1 MSQHFKRND
10 FMGKF
15 KLLSWP
21 VTTGILA
28 ALLLIQIFY
37 KADFSEPAAKVEV
50 LEAQPSGQQGTREFP
65 SRISYADA
73 VDKASPAVVNIY
85 TQTLVRQPANPLL
98 NDPMFQQ
105 FFNIERLPQQE
116 RVQSSLGSGVIL
128 SPQGYVVTNNHV
140 ISGADS
146 IVVSLQDGRESLAQV
161 IGSDPETDLALLKIN
176 LPNLPSIVLNTTEN
190 LRVGDIVLAIGNPFG
205 VGQTVTQ
212 GIVSAIGRN
221 SIGLSTYESFIQ
233 TDAAINPGNSGGALI
248 DPNGHLVGINTA
260 IFSQSGG
267 SHGIGFA
274 IPSITARQ
282 VMQDLIEHGR
292 VIRGWLGIE
301 VQELTPS
308 LAESFNL
315 ESKTGV
321 IISGV
326 VRNGPAHQSGLQ
338 PGDIILAMNSQTITT
353 GRDLMRRIA
362 RTKPGDSVR
371 FEVLRNERKLSI
383 VAEMS
388 ERTQPV
394 R

>member
-1 MSQHFKRND
+1 
-10 FMGKF
+10 MGKF

-28 ALLLIQIFY
+28 AIVLIQFFY
-37 KADFSEPAAKVEV
+37 TADEQGLAPKVEIIETQAITQQ
-50 LEAQPSGQQGTREFP
+50 EARALP
-65 SRISYADA
+65 SRLSFAEA
-73 VDKASPAVVNIY
+73 VDIASPAVVNIY

-98 NDPMFQQ
+98 NDPLFQQ

-116 RVQSSLGSGVIL
+116 RIQSSLGSGVIL

-146 IVVSLQDGRESLAQV
+146 IVVSLQDGREALATV

-176 LPNLPSIVLNTTEN
+176 LSNLPSIILNTTDN

-212 GIVSAIGRN
+212 GIVSATGRN

-274 IPSITARQ
+274 IPAITARQ

-292 VIRGWLGIE
+292 VIRGWLGLE
-301 VQELTPS
+301 VQELTLQ
-308 LAESFNL
+308 LADSSNL
-315 ESKTGV
+315 DSNSGV

-326 VRNGPAHQSGLQ
+326 VRNGPAHSAGLQ
-338 PGDIILAMNSQTITT
+338 PGDILLAMNGAVITT

-362 RTKPGDSVR
+362 RTKPGESVR
-371 FEVLRNERKLSI
+371 FEILRNERKFSI
-383 VAEMS
+383 IAEMS
-388 ERTQPV
+388 ERAQPA

>member
-1 MSQHFKRND
+1 
-10 FMGKF
+10 MGKF

-28 ALLLIQIFY
+28 ALLIIQFFFDPSAMQRITTV
-37 KADFSEPAAKVEV
+37 EILETQTQPA
-50 LEAQPSGQQGTREFP
+50 QQERAVP
-65 SRISYADA
+65 MRLSYADA
-73 VDKASPAVVNIY
+73 VDRASPAVVNIY
-85 TQTLVRQPANPLL
+85 TQTVVRQPANPLL
-98 NDPMFQQ
+98 SDPLFQQ
-105 FFNIERLPQQE
+105 FFNIDRLPQQE
-116 RVQSSLGSGVIL
+116 RIQSSLGSGVIL

-146 IVVSLQDGRESLAQV
+146 IVVSLQDGREALAEV
-161 IGSDPETDLALLKIN
+161 IGSDPETDLALLKIG
-176 LPNLPSIVLNTTEN
+176 LPNLPSIILNTSDV
-190 LRVGDIVLAIGNPFG
+190 LRVGDVVLAIGNPFG

-212 GIVSAIGRN
+212 GIVSATGRN
-221 SIGLSTYESFIQ
+221 SIGLTTYENFIQ

-274 IPSITARQ
+274 IPAITARQ

-301 VQELTPS
+301 VQELTPQ

-315 ESKTGV
+315 ESSHGV
-321 IISGV
+321 IVSGI
-326 VRNGPAHQSGLQ
+326 VRNGPAHRAGLE
-338 PGDIILAMNSQTITT
+338 PGDILLAINSETITT

-362 RTKPGDSVR
+362 RTKPGETVR
-371 FEVLRNERKLSI
+371 FEVLRNDRKLSLL
-383 VAEMS
+383 AEMS
-388 ERTQPV
+388 ERAQPA

>member
-1 MSQHFKRND
+1 
-10 FMGKF
+10 MGKF

-28 ALLLIQIFY
+28 ALLVIQFFY
-37 KADFSEPAAKVEV
+37 QPEDSRTSTKVEIIETQV
-50 LEAQPSGQQGTREFP
+50 DADNDVRVFP
-65 SRISYADA
+65 SRLSYAEA

-98 NDPMFQQ
+98 SDPLFQQ
-105 FFNIERLPQQE
+105 FFNIERLPHQE

-146 IVVSLQDGRESLAQV
+146 IVVSLQDGREALATV
-161 IGSDPETDLALLKIN
+161 IGSDPETDLALLKVD
-176 LPNLPSIVLNTTEN
+176 LSNLPSIILNTSDT

-212 GIVSAIGRN
+212 GIVSATGRN

-274 IPSITARQ
+274 IPAITARQ
-282 VMQDLIEHGR
+282 VMQDFIEHGR

-301 VQELTPS
+301 VQELTPQ

-315 ESKTGV
+315 ESSYGV

-326 VRNGPAHQSGLQ
+326 VRNGPAHAAGLQ
-338 PGDIILAMNSQTITT
+338 PGDILLAMDNHQITT

-362 RTKPGDSVR
+362 RTKPGESAR
-371 FEVLRNERKLSI
+371 FEILRNDRMFSVL
-383 VAEMS
+383 AEMS
-388 ERTQPV
+388 ERTQHV

>member
-1 MSQHFKRND
+1 
-10 FMGKF
+10 MGKF

-37 KADFSEPAAKVEV
+37 KGEDSLMAPRVEIV
-50 LEAQPSGQQGTREFP
+50 EAQSNGQPEERRLPTRLSF
-65 SRISYADA
+65 ADA

-98 NDPMFQQ
+98 NDPLFQQ

-116 RVQSSLGSGVIL
+116 RIQSSLGSGVIL

-146 IVVSLQDGRESLAQV
+146 VVVSLQDGRESLAQV
-161 IGSDPETDLALLKIN
+161 IGSDPETDLALLKID
-176 LPNLPSIVLNTTEN
+176 LPNLPSIILNTTDS

-212 GIVSAIGRN
+212 GIVSATGRN

-248 DPNGHLVGINTA
+248 DPQGHLVGINTA

-274 IPSITARQ
+274 IPAITARQ

-301 VQELTPS
+301 VQELTPQ

-315 ESKTGV
+315 ESSTGV

-326 VRNGPAHQSGLQ
+326 VRNGPAHTAGLQ
-338 PGDIILAMNSQTITT
+338 PGDILLAMEGNSITT

-371 FEVLRNERKLSI
+371 FEILRNERKFSI
-383 VAEMS
+383 VAQMS
-388 ERTQPV
+388 ERAQPA

>member
-1 MSQHFKRND
+1 
-10 FMGKF
+10 MGKF

-28 ALLLIQIFY
+28 ALLIIQFFFDPSAMQRITTV
-37 KADFSEPAAKVEV
+37 EILETQTQPA
-50 LEAQPSGQQGTREFP
+50 QQERAVP
-65 SRISYADA
+65 MRLSYADA
-73 VDKASPAVVNIY
+73 VDRASPAVVNIY
-85 TQTLVRQPANPLL
+85 TQTVVRQPANPLL
-98 NDPMFQQ
+98 SDPLFQQ
-105 FFNIERLPQQE
+105 FFNIDRLPQQE
-116 RVQSSLGSGVIL
+116 RIQSSLGSGVIL

-146 IVVSLQDGRESLAQV
+146 IVVSLQDGREALAEV
-161 IGSDPETDLALLKIN
+161 IGSDPETDLALLKIG
-176 LPNLPSIVLNTTEN
+176 LPNLPSIILNTSDA
-190 LRVGDIVLAIGNPFG
+190 LRVGDVVLAIGNPFG

-212 GIVSAIGRN
+212 GIVSATGRN
-221 SIGLSTYESFIQ
+221 SIGLTTYENFIQ

-274 IPSITARQ
+274 IPAITARQ

-301 VQELTPS
+301 VQELTPQ

-315 ESKTGV
+315 ESSDGV
-321 IISGV
+321 IVSGI
-326 VRNGPAHQSGLQ
+326 VRNGPAHRAGLE
-338 PGDIILAMNSQTITT
+338 PGDILLAINSETITT

-362 RTKPGDSVR
+362 RTKPGETVR
-371 FEVLRNERKLSI
+371 FEVLRNDRKLSLL
-383 VAEMS
+383 AEMS
-388 ERTQPV
+388 ERAQPA

>member
-1 MSQHFKRND
+1 
-10 FMGKF
+10 MGKF

-28 ALLLIQIFY
+28 SLLLIQFFY
-37 KADFSEPAAKVEV
+37 EPNESGTSTTVEII
-50 LEAQPSGQQGTREFP
+50 EAHAEVSDDTRVFP
-65 SRISYADA
+65 SRLSYAEA
-73 VDKASPAVVNIY
+73 VDKASPAVINIY

-98 NDPMFQQ
+98 SDPLFQQ
-105 FFNIERLPQQE
+105 FFNIERLPHQE
-116 RVQSSLGSGVIL
+116 RIQSSLGSGVII

-146 IVVSLQDGRESLAQV
+146 IVVSLQDGREAMATV
-161 IGSDPETDLALLKIN
+161 VGSDPETDLALLKVD
-176 LPNLPSIVLNTTEN
+176 LVNLPSIILNTSDT

-212 GIVSAIGRN
+212 GIVSATGRN
-221 SIGLSTYESFIQ
+221 SIGLSTYENFIQ

-274 IPSITARQ
+274 IPALTARQ

-301 VQELTPS
+301 VQEITPQ

-315 ESKTGV
+315 ESSYGV

-326 VRNGPAHQSGLQ
+326 VRNGPAHAAGLQ
-338 PGDIILAMNSQTITT
+338 PGDILLAMDNHQITT

-362 RTKPGDSVR
+362 RTKPGESAR
-371 FEVLRNERKLSI
+371 FEILRNDRMFSVLAK
-383 VAEMS
+383 MS
-388 ERTQPV
+388 ERAQHV

>member
-1 MSQHFKRND
+1 MR
-10 FMGKF
+10 KF

-28 ALLLIQIFY
+28 ALLLIQFFY
-37 KADFSEPAAKVEV
+37 EPDESALAPRVEIVETQTITEQEARLLPSRLSFSE
-50 LEAQPSGQQGTREFP
+50 
-65 SRISYADA
+65 A

-98 NDPMFQQ
+98 NDPLFQQ

-116 RVQSSLGSGVIL
+116 RIQSSLGSGVIL

-146 IVVSLQDGRESLAQV
+146 IVVSLQDGREALATV

-176 LPNLPSIVLNTTEN
+176 LTNLPSIILNTTDN

-212 GIVSAIGRN
+212 GIVSATGRN

-301 VQELTPS
+301 VQELTAQ

-315 ESKTGV
+315 ESNSGV

-326 VRNGPAHQSGLQ
+326 VRDGPAHSAGLQ
-338 PGDIILAMNSQTITT
+338 PGDILLAMEGSLITT

-362 RTKPGDSVR
+362 RTKPGESIR
-371 FEVLRNERKLSI
+371 FEILRNDRKFSI
-383 VAEMS
+383 VAQMS

>member
-1 MSQHFKRND
+1 
-10 FMGKF
+10 MGKF

-28 ALLLIQIFY
+28 ALVLIQFFY
-37 KADFSEPAAKVEV
+37 KTDESSLAPKVEII
-50 LEAQPSGQQGTREFP
+50 ETQATTQQETRFLP
-65 SRISYADA
+65 SRLSFADA

-98 NDPMFQQ
+98 NDPLFQQ

-116 RVQSSLGSGVIL
+116 RIQSSLGSGVIL

-146 IVVSLQDGRESLAQV
+146 IVVSLQDGREALATV

-176 LPNLPSIVLNTTEN
+176 LTNLPSIVLNTKET

-212 GIVSAIGRN
+212 GIISATGRN

-274 IPSITARQ
+274 IPAITARQ

-292 VIRGWLGIE
+292 VIRGWLGVE
-301 VQELTPS
+301 VQELTPQ

-315 ESKTGV
+315 ESSFGV

-326 VRNGPAHQSGLQ
+326 VRNGPAHSAGLQ
-338 PGDIILAMNSQTITT
+338 PGDILLAIEGTPITT
-353 GRDLMRRIA
+353 GRDLMLRIA
-362 RTKPGDSVR
+362 RTAPGTGVR
-371 FEVLRNERKLSI
+371 FDILRHERKFSI

-388 ERTQPV
+388 ERAQPT